1 MLVIDDEHAIRSV
14 LSSLLTRAGYDV
26 LEVGHVAEAWKQLL
40 THDVDVM
47 ICDVRLP
54 DGSGVD
60 LVRATCAQLPDVAVV
75 MLTGVDDPVVAAEVF
90 QLGAAAYLV
99 KPFGSNEILINVAN
113 ALRLRDLERA
123 RRAHEY
129 EMERKLLSRNQALT
143 AVLRRVEAAG
153 VRTAL
158 DDREAA
164 DRLAAALSLRHEE
177 TGRHIERVGIYAG
190 LLAAAGGWTDWT
202 PEAIRIAA
210 MLHDVGKLGIPD
222 AILTSTG
229 PLDEEQMAAIR
240 RHPELGHALLVGS
253 VSPVVALGASTALTH
268 HERWDGDG
276 YPQGLARTA
285 ITLEGRIAALA
296 DVFDAMTSHRSYH
309 DALSVEQAVDYITVQ
324 RGRHFDPTVVD
335 LFLGMVDDFAAV
347 RLEHP
352 DPAPPRRTTVLVV
365 DDHRMFAESLQRLL
379 ARDLGLSALGT
390 AGTVTE
396 AIDLADRHQ
405 PDVVLMDL
413 QLPDGDGLEATVE
426 LRRRQPRTQ
435 VVLLSGREDPPL
447 LADALRAGC
456 AGYLPK
462 TDALDQLTRV
472 VRQAAD
478 GEPILPS
485 GVMPQ
490 VLSEL
495 QHDALRRTGT
505 LTSPEVEVLGH
516 LARGLGIDAVADQL
530 GISSSAVQ
538 VHVDSSGDKLG
549 GHTRLDVVVAAVRQ
563 GLVRPG

>member
-14 LSSLLTRAGYDV
+14 LSSVLTRAGYDV
-26 LEVGHVAEAWKQLL
+26 LEAGHVAEAWKQLL

-75 MLTGVDDPVVAAEVF
+75 MLTGVDDPLVAAEVF

-202 PEAIRIAA
+202 
-210 MLHDVGKLGIPD
+210 
-222 AILTSTG
+222 
-229 PLDEEQMAAIR
+229 
-240 RHPELGHALLVGS
+240 
-253 VSPVVALGASTALTH
+253 
-268 HERWDGDG
+268 
-276 YPQGLARTA
+276 
-285 ITLEGRIAALA
+285 
-296 DVFDAMTSHRSYH
+296 
-309 DALSVEQAVDYITVQ
+309 
-324 RGRHFDPTVVD
+324 
-335 LFLGMVDDFAAV
+335 
-347 RLEHP
+347 
-352 DPAPPRRTTVLVV
+352 
-365 DDHRMFAESLQRLL
+365 
-379 ARDLGLSALGT
+379 
-390 AGTVTE
+390 
-396 AIDLADRHQ
+396 
-405 PDVVLMDL
+405 
-413 QLPDGDGLEATVE
+413 
-426 LRRRQPRTQ
+426 
-435 VVLLSGREDPPL
+435 
-447 LADALRAGC
+447 
-456 AGYLPK
+456 
-462 TDALDQLTRV
+462 RV

-478 GEPILPS
+478 GRA
-485 GVMPQ
+485 GTPQ
-490 VLSEL
+490 
-495 QHDALRRTGT
+495 RRHAAGPRRAAARRPPAHRHPDQPQRSRSSV
-505 LTSPEVEVLGH
+505 TSPV
-516 LARGLGIDAVADQL
+516 ASGIDAVADQL